1 MSTIETVESK
11 NQQLEKTLVNL
22 IQGIKNEPTK
32 ANAVFKAKSHL
43 VDGFRAEVNIRDFNF
58 LSDEPKELGG
68 TNLGPN
74 PVEFV
79 LGAFAACQ
87 EIVIKAY
94 ATVLGIDVL
103 SVKVEVEGDVDLHGF
118 LNLSDARAGFTGVRY
133 KTTIETDETDQNKLK
148 QLEAF
153 SVNRCPVLDII
164 RNPVP
169 LEGSVSFQPSGIN
182 TGKQG
187 VDTA

>member
-1 MSTIETVESK
+1 MSTIETIIPK
-11 NQQLEKTLVNL
+11 NQQLEKALVNL

-32 ANAVFKAKSHL
+32 ANAVFKAKSSLEH
-43 VDGFRAEVNIRDFNF
+43 GFRAEVNIRDFNF
-58 LSDEPKELGG
+58 LSDEPEELGG

-94 ATVLGIDVL
+94 ATVLGIDVS
-103 SVKVEVEGDVDLHGF
+103 SVHVDVEGDVDLHGF

-133 KTTIETDETDQNKLK
+133 KTIIETNETDQNKLK
-148 QLEAF
+148 QLEDF
-153 SVNRCPVLDII
+153 SVRRCPVLDII

-169 LEGSVSFQPSGIN
+169 LEGSVSFKHSGIN
-182 TGKQG
+182 PGG
-187 VDTA
+187 LGS